1 MIRVTIESK
10 IADCDKEVTAV
21 AGQMEKIIGLVE
33 KTNDPGLALSIVVDR
48 LSELRTRVLG
58 LDFQNSGILE

>member
-1 MIRVTIESK
+1 MIKVTIESK
-10 IADCDKEVTAV
+10 IANCGKEVTAV

-48 LSELRTRVLG
+48 MSELRTQVLG
-58 LDFQNSGILE
+58 LDFQKASILE